1 MMHVMKHKT
10 ISLAAAAALALG
22 SASAAHA
29 EIGFKAGA
37 WDLSFSGNVNGFA
50 TWNTCDTKAVAV
62 NGGLACNRPGP
73 DSSKEQAIE
82 SGLLPSALVFSAKS
96 RQMGLDIGVTI
107 GFYPGITSS
116 STDTGKSG
124 IGRSNIDARQNFLT
138 FGDKSWGTVKVGRDI
153 GLFASDAILSDMT
166 LLGVGSGGAFLGG
179 NTTLG
184 RIGVGYIYT
193 DWIPQIS
200 YSSPKYGGFQYSAGL
215 FQGMDVFSF
224 SGLASSATLTQHEQ
238 PGLQAKGSYEWTGT
252 VAGKAWVSALSQK
265 VKARAG
271 DATPPPVGGTPIPAG
286 LSVSGQAFDLGG
298 KVNVADFEGVLYAY
312 SGDGI
317 GTTAIGFDAAAF
329 ANGALEKRK
338 SKGGYAQ
345 GTYKIG
351 KFKPGLSYGESR
363 LDLANN
369 ETVATNGT
377 LVKSN
382 KSAVVGLYYSLTQS
396 LNLVGEYIKTTAKN
410 QAGGENKDSVIAL
423 GAILFF

>member
-1 MMHVMKHKT
+1 MRAMKHKKT
-10 ISLAAAAALALG
+10 SLAVAAALALG
-22 SASAAHA
+22 SASAVHA

-50 TWNTCDTKAVAV
+50 TWNSCDSSTNAVA
-62 NGGLACNRPGP
+62 GGLACNNGAGGG
-73 DSSKEQAIE
+73 KEQAIE
-82 SGLLPSALVFSAKS
+82 SGLLPSALVFGAKTS
-96 RQMGLDIGVTI
+96 QSGLDIGVTF

-116 STDTGKSG
+116 ATGKHG
-124 IGRSNIDARQNFLT
+124 IGASTIDARQNFLT
-138 FGDKSWGTVKVGRDI
+138 FGDKGWGTVKVGRDI
-153 GLFASDAILSDMT
+153 GLFGSDAILSDMT
-166 LLGVGSGGAFLGG
+166 LLGVGSGGGAFPTG

-200 YSSPKYGGFQYSAGL
+200 YSSPKYGGFQYSAGV
-215 FQGMDVFSF
+215 FQGMDVCPAF
-224 SGLASSATLTQHEQ
+224 SGNANSASLTAHGQ
-238 PGLQAKGSYEWTGT
+238 PGLQAKGRYEWAGT
-252 VAGKAWVSALSQK
+252 VGGNAWVSALSQK

-271 DATPPPVGGTPIPAG
+271 DATPPPPVGGTPIPAG

-338 SKGGYAQ
+338 SKGGYVQ

-351 KFKPGLSYGESR
+351 KFKPGVSYGESR
-363 LDLANN
+363 LDLASN
-369 ETVATNGT
+369 ESAGTNPT
-377 LVKSN
+377 LVKKN
-382 KSAVVGLYYSLTQS
+382 KSLVAGLYYSLTQS
-396 LNLVGEYIKTTAKN
+396 LNLVGEYITTKAEN